1 MIKTSTV
8 LAFFILVCLN
18 YIFLST
24 QIWVWV
30 PDLFIV
36 FILFLTALMPKLP
49 NTYIFIL
56 YGFVIDLFFSIQS
69 LPYTITFFLIGAQ
82 LNLSTIKWLQRSLLE
97 QLIFIILASILLNIL
112 LSVTNDY
119 YLNIE
124 TRIII
129 NPLMNSLIWAGIY
142 MTQRNKWLKNI

>member
-82 LNLSTIKWLQRSLLE
+82 LNLSTEENFFNETLE
-97 QLIFIILASILLNIL
+97 IELFFNPFKSINKRVILH
-112 LSVTNDY
+112 D
-119 YLNIE
+119 
-124 TRIII
+124 
-129 NPLMNSLIWAGIY
+129 
-142 MTQRNKWLKNI
+142 